1 MGGEWQESKR
11 QIFEMS
17 QKKGFSKCLRFPV
30 IAVKVI
36 FIWKNIKIILFYFL
50 KFILPINILK

>member
-1 MGGEWQESKR
+1 VAGEQKT
-11 QIFEMS
+11 IFEMS